1 MTEREIRNAR
11 ESIRLW
17 REAPVEWM
25 IVSGFGETPF
35 IYGENYPE
43 LLEKKIA
50 LMKKYGGDEP
60 FIDPGYMFRVENNP
74 YREKDS

>member
-1 MTEREIRNAR
+1 
-11 ESIRLW
+11 
-17 REAPVEWM
+17 M

-74 YREKDS
+74 F